1 MCLGLPGKLV
11 EISEDKTFGI
21 VDIAGT
27 KREVSLMI
35 LPEDVELGDYVMVH
49 VGFAISKM
57 DEAQAEETLKAIMEY
72 YDGDDI
78 EIQG

>member
-1 MCLGLPGKLV
+1 MCLGLPGKIV
-11 EISEDKTFGI
+11 EIEDDKSFAI

-35 LPEDVELGDYVMVH
+35 LPEEVEIGDYVMVH

-57 DEAQAEETLKAIMEY
+57 DENEAKETLDTILEFY
-72 YDGDDI
+72 SGTDI
-78 EIQG
+78 EI

>member
-1 MCLGLPGKLV
+1 MCLGLPGKIV
-11 EISEDKTFGI
+11 EIADDKNFAI

-35 LPEDVELGDYVMVH
+35 LPEEVEIGDYVMVH

-57 DEAQAEETLKAIMEY
+57 DENEAKKTLDTILEFY
-72 YDGDDI
+72 SGTDI
-78 EIQG
+78 EI